1 MCEDFSISN
10 EAFPWQFNRDNGLQ
24 PPLTRHALHP
34 FINALS
40 KSHGVYMN
48 WILRCCVCCSASVTE
63 ILLHCV
69 VRDVVYSLCYL
80 HFQVSPITNP
90 SCEAYFKATFT
101 NCKLKFARSS
111 FNKNWLVYQPFLLLI
126 IILIFSWLYYD
137 DTFGRS
143 DSISFRLSIEINSKC
158 MKPHPRRPR
167 GSQSGREKRRHESFH
182 VRAKDPLKTDSHRT
196 ISKNS
201 SRCRLLIGHKKM
213 LCIIVPNRRTVSP
226 EFFSWVRTR
235 LLLCCHL
242 PGSFTKL
249 VRARETFI
257 FYFPNQKRRN
267 YRWVEK
273 TFGMLSAGA
282 IQFAPRIFC
291 FWLIT
296 IYRK

>member
-40 KSHGVYMN
+40 KSHRVYMN

-126 IILIFSWLYYD
+126 INLIISWLYYD
-137 DTFGRS
+137 DTFGRN
-143 DSISFRLSIEINSKC
+143 DSISFRLCIEINSKC
-158 MKPHPRRPR
+158 MKLHPRRPR

-182 VRAKDPLKTDSHRT
+182 VRAKDPLSTDSHRT

-201 SRCRLLIGHKKM
+201 SRCRLLIGHKNCFV
-213 LCIIVPNRRTVSP
+213 LLRPIGEQFLLSSFR
-226 EFFSWVRTR
+226 EFVHDSYCLAT
-235 LLLCCHL
+235 L
-242 PGSFTKL
+242 
-249 VRARETFI
+249 ARFVHQACACNGN
-257 FYFPNQKRRN
+257 FYFL
-267 YRWVEK
+267 
-273 TFGMLSAGA
+273 LS
-282 IQFAPRIFC
+282 
-291 FWLIT
+291 
-296 IYRK
+296 